1 MTRRPPLYNGRE
13 AGGNEFL
20 GVPTCNLGDLGDHN
34 RMTWKRVYS
43 ACLFLLFSLSS
54 VQAQQV
60 ETAQEANERIHNFAR
75 AFQTRPGDYV
85 IGSSDLIRVEVF
97 DVPELSR
104 EVRVSE
110 SGYVSLPLLPV
121 RVRAAGLTAF
131 QLEEKIAELLQ
142 VNGLVSNPQVS
153 IFIKEQHSHP
163 ITVIGAVRAPLVHQ
177 AIRQITLLEILSL
190 AGGIA
195 DDAGSVVIVTRSR
208 SGPEETSA
216 AQEPETY
223 VIDIRDLLE
232 SGDPKYNIPLVG
244 GDFVSV
250 PRGGIVYVAGAVT
263 RPGGFVL
270 QSNSQEMTTLKAVA
284 LAQGLANTARAQ
296 DAVILRRDPESGEN
310 REIEINLKRVMERK
324 DEDIR
329 LLANDIL
336 FVPDSSGKRA
346 LRRATE
352 AAISIASSLII
363 FRVGR

>member
-1 MTRRPPLYNGRE
+1 MAARQ
-13 AGGNEFL
+13 GGTVFL

-43 ACLFLLFSLSS
+43 ACLFLLFALSS
-54 VQAQQV
+54 VQAQQI
-60 ETAQEANERIHNFAR
+60 ETAQETNERIHNFAR
-75 AFQTRPGDYV
+75 AFLTQPGDYV

-142 VNGLVSNPQVS
+142 VNGLVSSPQVS

-163 ITVIGAVRAPLVHQ
+163 ITVIGAVRTPLVHQ
-177 AIRQITLLEILSL
+177 AIRQTTLLEILSL

-195 DDAGSVVIVTRSR
+195 DDAGSIVIVTRSR
-208 SGPEETSA
+208 PGTDETA
-216 AQEPETY
+216 AAPEPETY
-223 VIDIRDLLE
+223 VIELRDLLE

-270 QSNSQEMTTLKAVA
+270 QSSSSQEMTTLKAVA
-284 LAQGLANTARAQ
+284 LAQGLATTARAQ

-310 REIEINLKRVMERK
+310 REIEINLRRVMERK
-324 DEDIR
+324 DEDVR

-336 FVPDSSGKRA
+336 FVPDSSGKRV
-346 LRRATE
+346 LRRVTE
-352 AAISIASSLII
+352 AGIAIASSLII